1 MEMGRLIRLR
11 HRRSKLYAVEE
22 TIAALNEELE
32 FTLNYAHAMS
42 RQENYQA
49 AAEVIE
55 EQRRSLVRASDRMQE
70 AVAAPEVAHSRFRVR
85 ATLAGVAATLAI
97 ASGAF
102 ASMGSSNH
110 QPAENPRI
118 KLVQQ
123 ATEALNQSTA
133 LSDPVTLQ
141 AIVINAQNTILT
153 VAQASTTDP
162 TMRQSLL
169 DSVAQLKSAARNPN
183 VPASVRAQAKK
194 VAEKVEK
201 LVVVAT
207 TEPEAPEKPAD
218 TESPPSPSP
227 SV

>member
-22 TIAALNEELE
+22 TIAHLNEELE

-55 EQRRSLVRASDRMQE
+55 EQRRSLARASERMQE
-70 AVAAPEVAHSRFRVR
+70 AVVAPEVAHSRLRMR
-85 ATLAGVAATLAI
+85 AALAGVAAALAI

-102 ASMGSSNH
+102 ASLGGSTHS
-110 QPAENPRI
+110 PAENPRI
-118 KLVQQ
+118 QAILR
-123 ATEALNQSTA
+123 ATEALSGSAT
-133 LSDPVTLQ
+133 LSDPATLQ
-141 AIVINAQNTILT
+141 EIVINAQNTILT
-153 VAQASTTDP
+153 VAQARSSDP
-162 TMRQSLL
+162 AVQQSLL
-169 DSVAQLKSAARNPN
+169 DSVEQLRSAARNPN
-183 VPASVRAQAKK
+183 VPASIREQAKK

-201 LVVVAT
+201 IVVSTVD
-207 TEPEAPEKPAD
+207 APESAE

>member
-42 RQENYQA
+42 RQENFQA

-55 EQRRSLVRASDRMQE
+55 EQRRSLARASDRMHE
-70 AVAAPEVAHSRFRVR
+70 AVAAPEVAHNRFRVR
-85 ATLAGVAATLAI
+85 AALAGVAATLAI

-102 ASMGSSNH
+102 ASFGGSTH

-118 KLVQQ
+118 QAIQ
-123 ATEALNQSTA
+123 RATEALNQSIA
-133 LSDPVTLQ
+133 LSDPATLQ
-141 AIVINAQNTILT
+141 AIVIDAQNTILT
-153 VAQASTTDP
+153 AAQAAQASPSDP
-162 TMRQSLL
+162 AMRQSLL
-169 DSVAQLKSAARNPN
+169 ASVEQLKSAARNPN
-183 VPASVRAQAKK
+183 VPAKIREQAKK

-201 LVVVAT
+201 IVVET
-207 TEPEAPEKPAD
+207 PPAPESSGEAA
-218 TESPPSPSP
+218 TPSPTP

>member
-1 MEMGRLIRLR
+1 M
-11 HRRSKLYAVEE
+11 H
-22 TIAALNEELE
+22 
-32 FTLNYAHAMS
+32 
-42 RQENYQA
+42 
-49 AAEVIE
+49 
-55 EQRRSLVRASDRMQE
+55 E
-70 AVAAPEVAHSRFRVR
+70 AVAAPEVAHNRFRVR
-85 ATLAGVAATLAI
+85 AALAGVAATLAI

-102 ASMGSSNH
+102 ASLGGSNH

-133 LSDPVTLQ
+133 LSDPVTSQ

-162 TMRQSLL
+162 AMRQSLL
-169 DSVAQLKSAARNPN
+169 DSVAQLKNVARNPN

-207 TEPEAPEKPAD
+207 PEPETPEKAAETE
-218 TESPPSPSP
+218 TESAPSPSP